1 MVKSWIGG
9 DVTQRDI
16 FVSLKRDSLPD
27 YPKKKERDSLPYS
40 VHTNRRNTLNPI
52 RF

>member
-27 YPKKKERDSLPYS
+27 YPKKKEKKKRKRFASLFRSHQPQKY
-40 VHTNRRNTLNPI
+40 P
-52 RF
+52 